1 MISDLERYQGVALRQ
16 IIISAGRAANIGIAN
31 ETGRIDCFSIER
43 TAFQIKYS
51 TKRLS
56 PWQFSFTADQMFEI
70 ATLLKKFNSAWMLL
84 VCGVDGVVS
93 LSAREFLSITESR
106 PGGVCSIRVSRSKNS
121 MYRISGNA
129 KELPFAKP
137 RGVDDLVNEA
147 IGRQATGASAP

>member
-16 IIISAGRAANIGIAN
+16 IIISAGQNINIGIAN
-31 ETGRIDCFSIER
+31 ETGRIDCFRIEK

-56 PWQFSFTADQMFEI
+56 PWPFSFTADQMFEI
-70 ATLLKKFNSAWMLL
+70 ADLIKKFNSAWMLL
-84 VCGVDGVVS
+84 VYGVDGIVT
-93 LSAREFLSITESR
+93 LRAREFLSITEAR

-121 MYRISGNA
+121 MYRVSGNA

-137 RGVDDLVNEA
+137 RGVDEFVNEA
-147 IGRQATGASAP
+147 IGHQAPGTPAP